1 MNQAAI
7 DRGIFRSTFYRTY
20 VDQEHRRGPETQ
32 SKESFEHPDREIC
45 KAMRHGN
52 YGKVDAD
59 GLASPGIR
67 VFGSDVII
75 GKTSPI
81 MKNQQE
87 RSRRYSRR
95 DSSTMLRPNESGIV
109 DQVSVLCLR

>member
-20 VDQEHRRGPETQ
+20 VDQEHRGGPEARL
-32 SKESFEHPDREIC
+32 KESFEHPDREVC
-45 KAMRHGN
+45 KAMRYGD

-59 GLASPGIR
+59 GLASPGTR
-67 VFGSDVII
+67 VSGSDVII
-75 GKTSPI
+75 GKTSPMI
-81 MKNQQE
+81 TNQQE

-109 DQVSVLCLR
+109 DQVSVMCLQ